1 MSDLFSAPPPAAGP
15 GKNDEP
21 WSVSGLAYA
30 LKRAVE
36 TQFNEVTVRGELGRV
51 TAAASGHKY
60 FDLKDMDAVLN
71 CVWFKG
77 AQRAGALA
85 LEQGMEVVVRGKL
98 TTYQARSAYQLI
110 VSSVEPAGIGAL
122 LKLIEDRRKK
132 LLAEGLFDDS
142 RKRRLPYLPRT
153 IGIITSPTG
162 AVIQDILHRL
172 RDRLQP
178 HVLLWP
184 VVVQGEQA
192 AAQVIAALKGFNA
205 LEAGG
210 AVARPDVIIVARGGG
225 SVEDLMPFNDEALV
239 RAVAASAIPVISAV
253 GHETDTTLIDYA
265 SDRRA
270 PTPTAAAEM
279 AVPVLAELLATL
291 ADLRSRLTQAPLR
304 LLMQQRKTLP
314 QVRPPL
320 ALLQHHM
327 QRLDDRAARL
337 SAGLRGWLQAQQIK
351 LARLKL
357 RSPSDLALRQQEKLA
372 MLAVRLGS
380 VPVLARPQERLAM
393 LSARLTPQLAARALE
408 PQRQTLQRVSE
419 KLEVLS
425 YRATLQRGFAVVK
438 AADGHA
444 VSTALAAGQQAG
456 NPLTIEFAD
465 GHIRV
470 SQVER

>member
-1 MSDLFSAPPPAAGP
+1 
-15 GKNDEP
+15 
-21 WSVSGLAYA
+21 
-30 LKRAVE
+30 
-36 TQFNEVTVRGELGRV
+36 
-51 TAAASGHKY
+51 
-60 FDLKDMDAVLN
+60 
-71 CVWFKG
+71 
-77 AQRAGALA
+77 
-85 LEQGMEVVVRGKL
+85 
-98 TTYQARSAYQLI
+98 
-110 VSSVEPAGIGAL
+110 
-122 LKLIEDRRKK
+122 
-132 LLAEGLFDDS
+132 
-142 RKRRLPYLPRT
+142 
-153 IGIITSPTG
+153 
-162 AVIQDILHRL
+162 
-172 RDRLQP
+172 
-178 HVLLWP
+178 
-184 VVVQGEQA
+184 
-192 AAQVIAALKGFNA
+192 
-205 LEAGG
+205 
-210 AVARPDVIIVARGGG
+210 VARGGG

-314 QVRPPL
+314 QLRPPL

-372 MLAVRLGS
+372 MLAARLGS
-380 VPVLARPQERLAM
+380 VPVLARPQERLTM

-444 VSTALAAGQQAG
+444 VSTALAAGQQG
-456 NPLTIEFAD
+456 SNPLTIEFAD